1 MKEKTG
7 ILSIC
12 FDIFIYLFFGIFTL
26 VCIIPFYYVF
36 IHSISSNEL
45 VSKGLITFIPRG
57 VHFDNYIK
65 IFQLKAL
72 PMAIFVTLSRTVLG
86 TFLSVLCTAFVGYAI
101 SKRELWHRKFLYRFH
116 IITMYFG
123 AGLIPWYINMQNLHL
138 ANNFLAYIIGV
149 ISAFNLILVKTYV
162 ESVPASLEESAEIDG
177 AGYLAVFFRIMLP
190 VCKPILATIAIF
202 TAVGHWNSFM
212 DNLILMRD
220 PRLNTLQFLLW
231 QYLNEASAIAN
242 NIKYSSGAVNVNTT
256 TELTI
261 TSIKMTIAMIVTL
274 PVFFIYPVFQKHFV
288 RGIMIGAIKG

>member
-1 MKEKTG
+1 MKEKF
-7 ILSIC
+7 SIVNLC

-26 VCIIPFYYVF
+26 VCIVPFYYVF
-36 IHSISSNEL
+36 IHSISANEL

-57 VHFDNYIK
+57 VHFDNYVK

-72 PMAIFVTLSRTVLG
+72 PMAILVTLARTVLG

-123 AGLIPWYINMQNLHL
+123 TGLIPWYINMQNLHL

-177 AGYLAVFFRIMLP
+177 AGYLAVFFRIILP

-242 NIKYSSGAVNVNTT
+242 NIKYSGGAVNVNTT
-256 TELTI
+256 AELTI

-274 PVFFIYPVFQKHFV
+274 PVFFVYPVFQKHFV